1 MTVKIKNQITNLVAP
16 CGSNNMIKKILIILF
31 CIFNVSAVVYLISPI
46 PSLPDLANSIKS
58 DEPGDTVQLAD
69 VSAYYTNMTR
79 TEVINFY
86 KAYYSGPF
94 RIILNHPPEKAKEII
109 KDTIQ
114 SYYFEEFILP
124 FKESLFI
131 NGFEWE
137 NDVFT
142 KAENRVK
149 NKLIFKDKEYK
160 SKITLKTVPTSIP
173 KRLIAFFFTEASII
187 FVIYLYKS
195 FLKKKHA

>member
-1 MTVKIKNQITNLVAP
+1 
-16 CGSNNMIKKILIILF
+16 MIKKILIVLF
-31 CIFNVSAVVYLISPI
+31 CLFNIFSIVYLINPT
-46 PSLPDLANSIKS
+46 PVLPDLVNSIKS
-58 DEPGDTVQLAD
+58 DEPGDTVQLAN

-86 KAYYSGPF
+86 KAYYSGSF
-94 RIILNHPPEKAKEII
+94 RIILNHPPEKSKEII

-114 SYYFEEFILP
+114 SYYFEEFLLP

-142 KAENRVK
+142 KAESRVK
-149 NKLIFKDKEYK
+149 NKLIFKNKEYK
-160 SKITLKTVPTSIP
+160 SKITIKTIPTSKP
-173 KRLIAFFFTEASII
+173 KRIVAFLFTEATII
-187 FVIYLYKS
+187 FGIYSYKS
-195 FLKKKHA
+195 FLKKKHD

>member
-1 MTVKIKNQITNLVAP
+1 
-16 CGSNNMIKKILIILF
+16 MIKKILIILF
-31 CIFNVSAVVYLISPI
+31 CFFNIFAIVYLITSTPI
-46 PSLPDLANSIKS
+46 LPDLVNSVKS
-58 DEPGDTVQLAD
+58 DEPGDTVQLAN

-79 TEVINFY
+79 TEVMNFY

-94 RIILNHPPEKAKEII
+94 RIILNHPPEKSKEII

-114 SYYFEEFILP
+114 SYYFEEFVLP

-142 KAENRVK
+142 KAEGRVK

-160 SKITLKTVPTSIP
+160 AKITIKTIPTSNP
-173 KRLIAFFFTEASII
+173 KCIVAFLFTEAAII
-187 FVIYLYKS
+187 FAIYNYTS
-195 FLKKKHA
+195 FLKKKHD

>member
-1 MTVKIKNQITNLVAP
+1 
-16 CGSNNMIKKILIILF
+16 MIKKTLIILF
-31 CIFNVSAVVYLISPI
+31 CFFNIFTIVYLISPTPI
-46 PSLPDLANSIKS
+46 LPDLVNSVKS
-58 DEPGDTVQLAD
+58 DEPGDTVQLAN

-79 TEVINFY
+79 TEVMNFY
-86 KAYYSGPF
+86 KAYYSGSF
-94 RIILNHPPEKAKEII
+94 RIILNHPPEKSKEII

-114 SYYFEEFILP
+114 SYYFEEFVLP

-142 KAENRVK
+142 KVEGRVK

-160 SKITLKTVPTSIP
+160 AKITIKTIPTSKP
-173 KRLIAFFFTEASII
+173 KRIAAFLFTEAAII
-187 FVIYLYKS
+187 FAIYAYVS
-195 FLKKKHA
+195 FLRKKHD

>member
-1 MTVKIKNQITNLVAP
+1 MVVL
-16 CGSNNMIKKILIILF
+16 CYSNNMIKKILIALF
-31 CIFNVSAVVYLISPI
+31 CIFNIFAIVYLISPT
-46 PSLPDLANSIKS
+46 PTLPDLVNSVKS
-58 DEPGDTVQLAD
+58 DEPGDTVQLKN

-79 TEVINFY
+79 TEVMNFY

-94 RIILNHPPEKAKEII
+94 RIILNHPPEKSKEII

-114 SYYFEEFILP
+114 SYYFEEFVLP
-124 FKESLFI
+124 FKESIFI

-142 KAENRVK
+142 KPENRLK

-160 SKITLKTVPTSIP
+160 AKITIKAIPTSTPNRI
-173 KRLIAFFFTEASII
+173 IAFLFTEAAVI
-187 FVIYLYKS
+187 FTLYAYKS
-195 FLKKKHA
+195 FLKKKHD

>member
-1 MTVKIKNQITNLVAP
+1 MVEL
-16 CGSNNMIKKILIILF
+16 CYFNNMIKKILIAVFCLFNILS
-31 CIFNVSAVVYLISPI
+31 IVYLISPTPAI
-46 PSLPDLANSIKS
+46 PDLVNSVKS
-58 DEPGDTVQLAD
+58 DEPGDTVQLAN

-79 TEVINFY
+79 TEVMNFY

-94 RIILNHPPEKAKEII
+94 RIILNYPPEKSKEII

-114 SYYFEEFILP
+114 SYYFQEFVLP
-124 FKESLFI
+124 FRESLFV

-142 KAENRVK
+142 LPEKRIK

-160 SKITLKTVPTSIP
+160 AKITIKTIPVSKP
-173 KRLIAFFFTEASII
+173 KRIASFLFTEAAVI
-187 FVIYLYKS
+187 FTVCVYKS

>member
-1 MTVKIKNQITNLVAP
+1 
-16 CGSNNMIKKILIILF
+16 MIKKILIALF
-31 CIFNVSAVVYLISPI
+31 CFFNIFAIIYLISPI
-46 PSLPDLANSIKS
+46 PTLPDLVNSAKS
-58 DEPGDTVQLAD
+58 NEPGDTIQLKN

-79 TEVINFY
+79 TEVMNFY
-86 KAYYSGPF
+86 KTYYSGPF
-94 RIILNHPPEKAKEII
+94 RIILNHPPERSKEII

-114 SYYFEEFILP
+114 SYYFEEFVLP
-124 FKESLFI
+124 FKESLYI

-160 SKITLKTVPTSIP
+160 AKITIKTFPTSIP
-173 KRLIAFFFTEASII
+173 KRITAFLFTEATII
-187 FVIYLYKS
+187 FAFCIYKS
-195 FLKKKHA
+195 FLKKEV